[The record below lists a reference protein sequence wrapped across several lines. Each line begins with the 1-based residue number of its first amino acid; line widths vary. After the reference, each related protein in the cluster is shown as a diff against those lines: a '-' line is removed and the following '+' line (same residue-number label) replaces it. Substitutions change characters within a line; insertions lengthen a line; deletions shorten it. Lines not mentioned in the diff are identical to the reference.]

1 MAPPPKDYSRFT
13 KDGLIKRIRWLEDQV
28 EKQKQLVAEAT
39 TAADPSNSAAAAAD
53 APHES
58 AKTNCTALPSAGRKR
73 KRKPLDPT
81 QYSTRLIALKLAYL
95 GKEYNGFEYQTTA
108 SQPSIEEELWKAL
121 VKACLISPENP
132 DEVDF
137 SPYEYSKCGRTDKG
151 VSAFG
156 QVIGIRVRS
165 YKPLP
170 KEEQDQDN
178 DQDQED
184 SSMQEPAAK
193 HAEHSTSDV
202 EMTDASAVTKPQS
215 KPPKPKPAKE
225 WDPISDE
232 IPYARVLNRLLPRDI
247 RILAWAPTLPENFSA
262 RFSCRERQYRYFFT
276 QPAFAPL
283 PHALEGPAPS
293 SLANRCST
301 KLQKGGWLDIDA
313 MRQAAKLFEGAHDF
327 RNFCKIDPAKQ
338 ITNFMRRVF
347 EADIHEVEDVDSA
360 LPFLDRPEFRPAG
373 VPAGVRPKVY
383 YFHVRGSAFLWHQ
396 IRHMV
401 SILFLVGQGLEAPSV
416 VSDLL
421 NATKYPRRPNYLMAD
436 EVPLVLWDCIFP
448 DLTKEAPGTNA
459 HLPETEVNLNMQD
472 GMDWVW
478 MGEDNP
484 VNLHGSSGLVD
495 QMWENWREKK
505 MDELLANRL
514 LECMATKPDMTR
526 HVDSRRMTQPKSQ
539 KVFEGGNAGRYAG
552 TYLPVM
558 KRNVQAS
565 VDEMNDKWA
574 QARGFASAAEL
585 ARTKNWRTVI
595 KEAKRGLS
603 SSSPSDKDEVE

>member
-1 MAPPPKDYSRFT
+1 MAPPPVDYSRFT
-13 KDGLIKRIRWLEDQV
+13 KDGLIKRIKYLEDQV
-28 EKQKQLVAEAT
+28 EKQKQLAT
-39 TAADPSNSAAAAAD
+39 TAAAPAADPSNNDDTAAA

-58 AKTNCTALPSAGRKR
+58 AKSNCTALASAGRKR

-81 QYSTRLIALKLAYL
+81 RYSTRLIALKLAYL

-121 VKACLISPENP
+121 VKSCLISPDSP

-165 YKPLP
+165 NKPLP
-170 KEEQDQDN
+170 KEDHEL

-184 SSMQEPAAK
+184 SSEQEPAAK
-193 HAEHSTSDV
+193 HAEHGTSD
-202 EMTDASAVTKPQS
+202 
-215 KPPKPKPAKE
+215 PKPKPAKE

-283 PHALEGPAPS
+283 PHALEGPSPKGAS
-293 SLANRCST
+293 S

-327 RNFCKIDPAKQ
+327 RNFAKIDPAKQ

-360 LPFLDRPEFRPAG
+360 LPFLDRPEFKPAG

-421 NATKYPRRPNYLMAD
+421 NATKHPRRPNYLMAD

-448 DLTKEAPGTNA
+448 DLTKEVPGTNA
-459 HLPETEVNLNMQD
+459 HLPETEVNFNMQD

-478 MGEDNP
+478 LGEDNP
-484 VNLHGSSGLVD
+484 INLHGSSGLVD

-514 LECMATKPDMTR
+514 LECMATKPNMAR
-526 HVDSRRMTQPKSQ
+526 HVDSRRMTQTKSQ
-539 KVFEGGNAGRYAG
+539 KVFEGGNTGRYAG
-552 TYLPVM
+552 NYLPVM

-574 QARGFASAAEL
+574 QAKGFASAAEL

-595 KEAKRGLS
+595 KEAKLGTP
-603 SSSPSDKDEVE
+603 PSDKDEVE